1 MFTVSPSLSLSLS
14 FSSICVYYVPDNRR
28 DYYRRAMIHARI
40 DQVCSNFAASK
51 KFRNRCRRRVRRLRS
66 RASFGTSRCSRTN
79 SRARTRRTHERVTIL
94 RSPGME
100 NRVNRRDASTASSRS
115 GRSERRLE
123 FPVSM
128 RSRAAA
134 TRQLFRK
141 GEKEREREVPDSP
154 ASLRTIDTR
163 ESYHR
168 PVVIVRARLFTTYAR
183 KAAIGGLSGEW
194 KSTVG
199 LIADVTGDIFNR
211 ADLSSIDRLG
221 YRREFPSPADF
232 RLRICGSR
240 LRAGF
245 VQLQRSLASSLS
257 VLERI
262 NASARRS
269 KSINRIACARERGRP
284 IACDRRRRLEAEIRG
299 GELAGIS
306 ANGPHARP
314 VEKSAPSALIGFL
327 LVKSENRVNVNP
339 VQRTHDGPAFR
350 I

>member
-79 SRARTRRTHERVTIL
+79 SRGRTRRTHERVTIL

-141 GEKEREREVPDSP
+141 GEKERERERYRTVP
-154 ASLRTIDTR
+154 
-163 ESYHR
+163 R
-168 PVVIVRARLFTTYAR
+168 PFERSIRARV
-183 KAAIGGLSGEW
+183 I
-194 KSTVG
+194 
-199 LIADVTGDIFNR
+199 IA
-211 ADLSSIDRLG
+211 
-221 YRREFPSPADF
+221 
-232 RLRICGSR
+232 
-240 LRAGF
+240 
-245 VQLQRSLASSLS
+245 RSLSFARVYL
-257 VLERI
+257 RHMRGKRQ
-262 NASARRS
+262 SAD
-269 KSINRIACARERGRP
+269 CQ
-284 IACDRRRRLEAEIRG
+284 
-299 GELAGIS
+299 
-306 ANGPHARP
+306 ANG
-314 VEKSAPSALIGFL
+314 
-327 LVKSENRVNVNP
+327 NRLS
-339 VQRTHDGPAFR
+339 D
-350 I
+350 